1 MPNPVPRLILSQT
14 SQSSTSDRD
23 MSDQYYNNP
32 GISTG
37 SGSSGSGTA
46 SRSVS
51 PSRTSRPRRRSS
63 TIKNALSSI
72 LGTNSSAS
80 SNHLSTSLPR
90 PRSSLSVGS
99 ASAMSAHSSHSN
111 DVRRYSATTV
121 DPIPIRQSAR
131 HSNDGAA
138 SFHNG
143 FSQEDVNED
152 DEDAAESCHGTGS
165 VDERMMAG
173 AAESP
178 LALSG
183 ASSSLKSFGKEF
195 LSEYLTERGLL
206 EPRVMVENDD
216 FKISIAT
223 SGESIFL
230 PTMSCNDDEYLARLN
245 GLRSGEEEAVEI
257 DPDYMVDAPGDTSF
271 SSALST
277 NEDLVAAA
285 DNLRADTEV
294 SSGLACEINQTVSAG
309 SRNPNSGCT
318 EPAISNTS
326 AAVGIDNSMASYTLA
341 VILSLSKPTRFS
353 SIKADLCSRVRVYW
367 HTGVPPT
374 KTFYEEYYCAGSL
387 NWVLNSENLNLF
399 VPSNVSSTEKI
410 IENNRNVRQIKLFKS
425 NSDSERMYL
434 DKNKTRRDMLKTI
447 DSEDS
452 QLFQPGDYVF
462 IIPVAFSNHIPECL
476 YLPSARI
483 NYRFRLVTKVMET
496 TDDKVPNKKDRV
508 EKTEKAQQSLKV
520 PDTINQKISSNTLL
534 KKIKNNLH
542 LANPHHLKENGE
554 DIHEIYSEYPINI
567 VRTPPP
573 ISISTANKPI
583 YINRVWTNAL
593 SYEISFAQKYV
604 SLGSKVPIKIKLAPL
619 TKSIYLKRIR
629 VSVVEKVTFVSKD
642 YAYEY
647 DQIDPV
653 AKDPYNPYFTD
664 FAAKRKKERNISL
677 LEVRTREKGS
687 RAIREEIVEN
697 SHDDNL
703 LAYSCM
709 QDDNKRD
716 SVGINE
722 PLTIDTVLDFPKYE
736 EMDKKAAKVVP
747 PYGIDLYTLIPNPE
761 IASNQHATHRGG
773 VIGFLAGRRNSM
785 PSLPK
790 NSKEQVPQPVQPSID
805 QRFHETTF
813 QNNAGVP
820 VKFHTRLNKAKRGLY
835 LDSLHFSNVYSRH
848 KLEIMLRIS
857 KPDERDP
864 KRLRHYEVLID
875 TPIFLVSD
883 LCNSGNMELPTY
895 HMATSAPL
903 DPQELAM
910 STAPP
915 TFEEAIS
922 IPASPLQSPVSSP
935 FSSPTVR
942 AYHDPDDLSIK
953 QLSLSRSASM
963 SGPSLSD
970 RAALGA
976 SSMSLS
982 SSVDSNYKFNNLDR
996 LLSSQ
1001 APGEGKS
1008 ALGRNREFKNI
1019 AEENES
1025 YSKCPGGP
1033 KESLPEPIFKPEYS
1047 VSRRENRTVY
1057 DNNGHNGSSSLELLS
1072 LNGPLNSDPPSYDEV
1087 VPLMSDEE

>member
-1 MPNPVPRLILSQT
+1 
-14 SQSSTSDRD
+14 
-23 MSDQYYNNP
+23 MSDQYSNNHV
-32 GISTG
+32 IST
-37 SGSSGSGTA
+37 GSSGSGSGSA
-46 SRSVS
+46 S
-51 PSRTSRPRRRSS
+51 PPRTSRPRRRSS

-80 SNHLSTSLPR
+80 SPHPLSTSLPKN
-90 PRSSLSVGS
+90 RSSLSVGS
-99 ASAMSAHSSHSN
+99 ASLMSTHSSPSN
-111 DVRRYSATTV
+111 DLRRYSATTV
-121 DPIPIRQSAR
+121 DPIPIRQFAR
-131 HSNDGAA
+131 HSNDGAP
-138 SFHNG
+138 SFSYNL
-143 FSQEDVNED
+143 SQEDVNEN
-152 DEDAAESCHGTGS
+152 DEDAVVGSCHGAGS
-165 VDERMMAG
+165 VDERMISA

-178 LALSG
+178 SAFSG
-183 ASSSLKSFGKEF
+183 APSSLKSFGKEF
-195 LSEYLTERGLL
+195 LSAYLTERGLL
-206 EPRVMVENDD
+206 EPKTMVENDD
-216 FKISIAT
+216 FKISIAS

-245 GLRSGEEEAVEI
+245 GLRSGEEEALEI
-257 DPDYMVDAPGDTSF
+257 DPEYMVDRVDSPVDPSSF

-277 NEDLVAAA
+277 NEDIVPAN
-285 DNLRADTEV
+285 DENLRADTEV
-294 SSGLACEINQTVSAG
+294 SSRSSCEGNLTMSAG
-309 SRNPNSGCT
+309 SRNGNSGFT
-318 EPAISNTS
+318 AESAGSNTS
-326 AAVGIDNSMASYTLA
+326 AAVGIDNSMGSYTLA
-341 VILSLSKPTRFS
+341 VILSLNKTTKFS

-387 NWVLNSENLNLF
+387 SWELNSENLNLF
-399 VPSNVSSTEKI
+399 VPLQVSSSEKI

-425 NSDSERMYL
+425 NSESDRLYL
-434 DKNKTRRDMLKTI
+434 DKNRTRRDMLKTI
-447 DSEDS
+447 DSENS
-452 QLFQPGDYVF
+452 QLLQPGDYVF

-476 YLPSARI
+476 YLPSARV
-483 NYRFRLVTKVMET
+483 NYRFRLVTKVLE
-496 TDDKVPNKKDRV
+496 TDDDKIVHRKDRI
-508 EKTEKAQQSLKV
+508 ENTEKAQQSLKV
-520 PDTINQKISSNTLL
+520 PGSDAINHKISSNNLL

-542 LANPHHLKENGE
+542 LANPHNVRENGD
-554 DIHEIYSEYPINI
+554 DIHEIYTEYPINI

-573 ISISTANKPI
+573 ISISTANKPV

-629 VSVVEKVTFVSKD
+629 VSVVEKITFVSKN

-709 QDDNKRD
+709 KDDNKRD
-716 SVGINE
+716 SIGITE
-722 PLTIDTVLDFPKYE
+722 PLTIETILEFPKYE

-761 IASNQHATHRGG
+761 SASNQHATHRSG
-773 VIGFLAGRRNSM
+773 VIGFLAGRRNSLS
-785 PSLPK
+785 PLPK
-790 NSKEQVPQPVQPSID
+790 NSKEQAPQPVPTSID

-813 QNNAGVP
+813 ENNSDVP
-820 VKFHTRLNKAKRGLY
+820 VKFHTRLNKPKRGLY

-864 KRLRHYEVLID
+864 KKLRHYEVLID

-895 HMATSAPL
+895 RMATSGPL

-910 STAPP
+910 SAPPP

-922 IPASPLQSPVSSP
+922 IPGSPLQSPISSP
-935 FSSPTVR
+935 IGSPTVR

-953 QLSLSRSASM
+953 QLNLSRSTSM
-963 SGPSLSD
+963 SGPSFPD
-970 RAALGA
+970 RAPIGA
-976 SSMSLS
+976 CSMSLS

-996 LLSSQ
+996 LLSSL
-1001 APGEGKS
+1001 APAEGKNT
-1008 ALGRNREFKNI
+1008 AGGRNREFKNI
-1019 AEENES
+1019 VEENES
-1025 YSKCPGGP
+1025 STKCPGGSM
-1033 KESLPEPIFKPEYS
+1033 ESSPEPDIFKPEYC
-1047 VSRRENRTVY
+1047 VSKKDTQKVYENNRQ
-1057 DNNGHNGSSSLELLS
+1057 NGSSSAELFS
-1072 LNGPLNSDPPSYDEV
+1072 MNGQLRSDPPSYDEV